1 MWKNATRNPL
11 KLQELIEQEQ
21 RAPGERARE
30 AGRKIGGRREGGDGR
45 RQFEQLDEFLVS
57 ICSILSSSPTL
68 GRAVHGSGADLGRH
82 VTVAVGRSEAV
93 APKGGLRGGKRP
105 AWNWKSERGLHL
117 WNSGDFIQWV
127 GAQNQSVGSEAR
139 EVMR

>member
-57 ICSILSSSPTL
+57 ICSILSSSPTV
-68 GRAVHGSGADLGRH
+68 GRAVHGSCADLGRH
-82 VTVAVGRSEAV
+82 VTV
-93 APKGGLRGGKRP
+93 GLP
-105 AWNWKSERGLHL
+105 
-117 WNSGDFIQWV
+117 
-127 GAQNQSVGSEAR
+127 
-139 EVMR
+139 

>member
-57 ICSILSSSPTL
+57 ICSILGGSPSV
-68 GRAVHGSGADLGRH
+68 RPSVRPS
-82 VTVAVGRSEAV
+82 VGRSTRRCS
-93 APKGGLRGGKRP
+93 GGPRSSRRRSLRGRP
-105 AWNWKSERGLHL
+105 SKRGLKRRETTWMELEKRGFHL
-117 WNSGDFIQWV
+117 WNSGDFIQRV
-127 GAQNQSVGSEAR
+127 GR
-139 EVMR
+139 ERVKYVMR

>member
-57 ICSILSSSPTL
+57 ICSILGGSPSVRPSV
-68 GRAVHGSGADLGRH
+68 GRSVGRRAGAQADLGRL
-82 VTVAVGRSEAV
+82 VAGRSEAV
-93 APKGGLRGGKRP
+93 PPKGGLRGGKRP
-105 AWNWKSERGLHL
+105 GWNWKSEVSIFGTRGISFNG
-117 WNSGDFIQWV
+117 W
-127 GAQNQSVGSEAR
+127 AGSE
-139 EVMR
+139 